1 MRTVFHYDGLPITT
15 EGEPMNPQPSTA
27 RDVSRR
33 STHDLSPTVEDW
45 TRACADRLFKQ
56 WPSVDR
62 DDLEHLASALV
73 TDERWK
79 RMAPEEAAVRWLA
92 QGLPP
97 ERIEAVDAANAI
109 YR

>member
-1 MRTVFHYDGLPITT
+1 
-15 EGEPMNPQPSTA
+15 MNTQ
-27 RDVSRR
+27 
-33 STHDLSPTVEDW
+33 LSPTDREPRRSVARHDSPVDHW

-62 DDLEHLASALV
+62 NDLEHLASALV
-73 TDERWK
+73 MDERWR

-97 ERIEAVDAANAI
+97 ERIEAVDAANAA

>member
-1 MRTVFHYDGLPITT
+1 MNTQISQADRSGAPLPSGLD
-15 EGEPMNPQPSTA
+15 PSI
-27 RDVSRR
+27 D
-33 STHDLSPTVEDW
+33 HW
-45 TRACADRLFKQ
+45 TRACADRLFRQ

-62 DDLEHLASALV
+62 NDLEHLASALV
-73 TDERWK
+73 VDERWK

-97 ERIEAVDAANAI
+97 ERIEAVDAANAA

>member
-1 MRTVFHYDGLPITT
+1 
-15 EGEPMNPQPSTA
+15 MNIQ
-27 RDVSRR
+27 R
-33 STHDLSPTVEDW
+33 SHTDASPRHPTSPLDSPLDRW

-62 DDLEHLASALV
+62 NDLEHLASALV

-97 ERIEAVDAANAI
+97 ERIEAVDAANAA